1 MEPVINWV
9 NGFPWWP
16 AWLPANIVVWALYAI
31 ILALA
36 IPPGLMTILTWM
48 ERKVVARIQDRIGP
62 NRAGPFGLL
71 QALADT
77 IKMLTKEDITPE
89 GADRIPFNIAPGLVA
104 LSAVMV
110 YGVIPFAPGIIGSD
124 LNIGIFYVV
133 AVGSFGILGTLM
145 AGWSSNNKYA
155 LLGAFR
161 AVAQLVS
168 YEIPMVLA
176 IITVVMVSGSMSTVA
191 ITESQMLANHQWWF
205 LFSMQLTFLI
215 FFISGVA
222 ETGRSPFDLLE
233 AESEII
239 AGFHVEYSGLK
250 FGLFMIGEYV
260 HMFAIAALTAT
271 LFLGGW
277 SGPFVPQL
285 SAAVPFLGGLL
296 GHVYFIGKTFIFV
309 FIMMWFRGTL
319 PRFRIDQLLDFG
331 WKFLVPL
338 GVANLIVTAVL
349 VKLFQPASTG
359 GVPIEAGPLAGL
371 NGIFGLPVALL
382 ISNVV
387 LLYLAGKIV
396 RSVAQRSHNNPGLQ
410 ALAAVESGS

>member
-1 MEPVINWV
+1 
-9 NGFPWWP
+9 
-16 AWLPANIVVWALYAI
+16 
-31 ILALA
+31 
-36 IPPGLMTILTWM
+36 
-48 ERKVVARIQDRIGP
+48 
-62 NRAGPFGLL
+62 
-71 QALADT
+71 
-77 IKMLTKEDITPE
+77 
-89 GADRIPFNIAPGLVA
+89 VA

-205 LFSMQLTFLI
+205 LFSMPLTFLI